1 MFNLAAVCAL
11 HLPLSDAKSA
21 SQTKY
26 KQPLSYPHFQALENI
41 KEWLAETLYSDA
53 AHWIALQNDILQLA
67 DALHPETCRTYGDFG
82 GMNHSAQTL
91 QPFVEKLFARPTP
104 AALGIARDCL
114 YWNDELCRLRPDW
127 QQWLNQQ
134 TAQSHAR

>member
-91 QPFVEKLFARPTP
+91 QPFVEKLFARRTRRPRHRP
-104 AALGIARDCL
+104 
-114 YWNDELCRLRPDW
+114 RLPV
-127 QQWLNQQ
+127 LE
-134 TAQSHAR
+134 